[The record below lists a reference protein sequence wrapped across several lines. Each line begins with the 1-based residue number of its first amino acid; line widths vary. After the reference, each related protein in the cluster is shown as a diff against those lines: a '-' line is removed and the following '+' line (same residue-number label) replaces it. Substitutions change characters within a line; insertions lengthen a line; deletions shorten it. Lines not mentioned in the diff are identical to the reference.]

1 MEISADIYLIFLS
14 LSIVYTI
21 CLIFCISRVKGF
33 FRFLPEWRSAK
44 LLYYFLLVQILM
56 RVISFWSICIFSEQ
70 IQLRNSV
77 LSFILLTL
85 PDTLL
90 TSSLLVL
97 LWIMIM
103 CNIFTRI
110 ESDDNNLPIGTTSY
124 LYRAA
129 VITLKVLLAWIALEI
144 MLYGFL
150 ALDSLK
156 RSTIMLQQCLW
167 MVLASVAIIS
177 ASVYLQF
184 KYSGIPFKSQVAAK
198 EMKRVNLAAFV
209 WSIGRLIHTI
219 LLVVRE
225 SELNNPEELNEISD
239 NTLPLI
245 VTVIDFLCS
254 ELLCYYLVMRASFYK
269 TFLPQEFAAE
279 TISLVDRN
287 SKSFFDRNSED
298 NFVVELQET
307 SSSDSGVLINKEIFN
322 QKGKLGTL
330 YEGISN
336 NTTVVVRRLILN
348 RISAYV
354 IEKLEEEINDM
365 KSITNPYLMTNI
377 RVVIKKPTQNKT
389 FDIIMPHISG
399 GSLYSALHEKKLNF
413 SLQKKVELA
422 REIAFSMKLL
432 HDQGRIHGHL
442 TPHNILLD
450 SRNILVSD
458 LGMVHLK
465 KYVGLLGNYSN
476 KSAWSSP
483 EVLKEGGNV
492 VIKAT
497 THDDVYSFG
506 MILWEIMTEQE
517 PFPDYSLKKLK
528 EMVGEQGYR
537 PALEEFEVPGV
548 QELIK
553 SCWNINPQSRPTF
566 HLVFSTLN
574 GLISSNLEAMM
585 G

>member
-1 MEISADIYLIFLS
+1 
-14 LSIVYTI
+14 
-21 CLIFCISRVKGF
+21 
-33 FRFLPEWRSAK
+33 
-44 LLYYFLLVQILM
+44 
-56 RVISFWSICIFSEQ
+56 
-70 IQLRNSV
+70 
-77 LSFILLTL
+77 
-85 PDTLL
+85 
-90 TSSLLVL
+90 
-97 LWIMIM
+97 
-103 CNIFTRI
+103 
-110 ESDDNNLPIGTTSY
+110 
-124 LYRAA
+124 
-129 VITLKVLLAWIALEI
+129 
-144 MLYGFL
+144 
-150 ALDSLK
+150 
-156 RSTIMLQQCLW
+156 
-167 MVLASVAIIS
+167 
-177 ASVYLQF
+177 
-184 KYSGIPFKSQVAAK
+184 
-198 EMKRVNLAAFV
+198 
-209 WSIGRLIHTI
+209 
-219 LLVVRE
+219 
-225 SELNNPEELNEISD
+225 
-239 NTLPLI
+239 
-245 VTVIDFLCS
+245 
-254 ELLCYYLVMRASFYK
+254 
-269 TFLPQEFAAE
+269 
-279 TISLVDRN
+279 
-287 SKSFFDRNSED
+287 
-298 NFVVELQET
+298 VELQET
-307 SSSDSGVLINKEIFN
+307 STADSGVLINKEIFN

-389 FDIIMPHISG
+389 FDIIMPYISG
-399 GSLYSALHEKKLNF
+399 GSLYSALHEKKINF

-506 MILWEIMTEQE
+506 MILWEIMMEQE

-574 GLISSNLEAMM
+574 GLISSNLETMM
-585 G
+585 T